1 MNTLFFGDCLEIIR
15 EHLPDESVDL
25 IYLDPPFNSNRD
37 YNLLFKTPKG
47 HAVDAQITA
56 FEDSWQWG
64 KQAEQE
70 FDAILHQPRTEVAE
84 LMLSL
89 RRFLRENDMLAYLTM
104 MATRLLQLHRVLR
117 ENGSLY
123 LHCDLTVSHYLK
135 LVLDTIFGPI
145 NYRNEITWKRTS
157 AHANMGKKYAS
168 VQDRL
173 LFYTKSSVWKWT
185 QPYLPYSESY
195 IKSHYGQVEPDSG
208 RYFTTRDLTAPMQ
221 RASKGQLYEW
231 QGIRPPSSRCWAYS
245 QDKMEKFEQEGRI
258 VYSNRGMPR
267 LKLYLEEMPGTPLDD
282 IWIDLAPINSQAT
295 ERLGYPTQK
304 PLALLERIIQ
314 ASSHEGDVV
323 LDPFCGCGTA
333 VHAAQKLG
341 RKWIGIDITHLAI
354 SIIEQRIKNAFPGI
368 IFDVQGVPKDLA
380 SAQDLARRDK
390 YQFQWWACSLVNAQP
405 YQGKKKGAD
414 SGIDGL
420 LYFRDDSGLAKKI
433 IISVKGGENI
443 SVSMI
448 RDLKGVLEREKAQIG
463 LFVTL
468 TPPTP
473 PMTKE
478 AITAGYYASPLLGS
492 WPRLQIL
499 TVEGLLTH
507 TERALYPDLSRGGET
522 FKQAKVENVDH
533 KQDRLL

>member
-1 MNTLFFGDCLEIIR
+1 MNTLFFGDCLEIIQ
-15 EHLPDESVDL
+15 EQIPDEAVDL

-56 FEDSWQWG
+56 FEDSWHWG

-70 FDAILHQPRTEVAE
+70 FDLILHQPRTEVSE
-84 LMLSL
+84 LMLAL
-89 RRFLRENDMLAYLTM
+89 RRFLRENDLLAYLTM
-104 MATRLLQLHRVLR
+104 MTSRLLEMHRVLKST
-117 ENGSLY
+117 GSLY

-135 LVLDTIFGPI
+135 LVLDAIFGSI

-157 AHANMGKKYAS
+157 AHANVGKKYAL

-173 LFYTKSSVWKWT
+173 FFYTKSNQWKWT
-185 QPYLPYSESY
+185 QPYLPYSDSY
-195 IKSHYGQVEPDSG
+195 IKSHYGQIEPDTE

-221 RASKGQLYEW
+221 RASQGQLYEW
-231 QGIRPPSSRCWAYS
+231 KGMRPSSSRCWAYS
-245 QDKMEKFEQEGRI
+245 QENMEKFEQKGRI
-258 VYSNRGMPR
+258 IYSNRGMPR
-267 LKLYLEEMPGTPLDD
+267 LKLYLDEMPGTPLDD
-282 IWIDLAPINSQAT
+282 VWTDLAPINSQAS

-314 ASSHEGDVV
+314 ASSHEGDMV

-354 SIIEQRIKNAFPGI
+354 SIIEQRIKSAFPGI
-368 IFDVQGVPKDLA
+368 IFDVQGVPRDLA

-390 YQFQWWACSLVNAQP
+390 YQFQWWVCSLVNAQP

-420 LYFRDDSGLAKKI
+420 LYFRDDDGLAKKI
-433 IISVKGGENI
+433 IVSVKGGENV

-468 TPPTP
+468 TPPTQS
-473 PMTKE
+473 MIKE

-492 WPRLQIL
+492 YPRLQIL
-499 TVEGLLTH
+499 TVEGLLND

-522 FKQAKVENVDH
+522 FKQVKPEIPG